1 MITTLIEGVLETR
14 SNFILAAGAV
24 CTLTAATML
33 LLMRNADIA
42 TRQQRIFAAIWV
54 AIVAGVGVWTTHFVA
69 MLGYRPDAAL
79 TYDLQL
85 TLISIV
91 VGVLLVGVPL
101 AGTMF
106 ITEDRTRIVFGMIA
120 GLGVAAMHLTG
131 MSAIENCLATY
142 NPFVLALGV
151 IAGMGGFTF
160 AMLQDLSVHGSH
172 LRKGAGIVGGVC
184 ALHFVAMAAV
194 SLDQVEAAVRG
205 IGGSFLSILV
215 AIISLAVFTMAMLA
229 TFNHRRTLAQLRAG
243 V

>member
-42 TRQQRIFAAIWV
+42 TRQQRIFAAIWG

-85 TLISIV
+85 TLISIL

-106 ITEDRTRIVFGMIA
+106 ITEDRMRIIVGMIA
-120 GLGVAAMHLTG
+120 GLGVAAMHL
-131 MSAIENCLATY
+131 
-142 NPFVLALGV
+142 
-151 IAGMGGFTF
+151 
-160 AMLQDLSVHGSH
+160 
-172 LRKGAGIVGGVC
+172 
-184 ALHFVAMAAV
+184 
-194 SLDQVEAAVRG
+194 
-205 IGGSFLSILV
+205 
-215 AIISLAVFTMAMLA
+215 
-229 TFNHRRTLAQLRAG
+229 
-243 V
+243 